1 MRLIDTKTELENL
14 ILSNK
19 LNKNQKI
26 AVERAL
32 IEVQITL
39 DNGDGFDVGHV

>member
-1 MRLIDTKTELENL
+1 MMKLFETKNELALLISSSRLNVK
-14 ILSNK
+14 
-19 LNKNQKI
+19 QRM

-39 DNGDGFDVGHV
+39 DNGDGFDDE